1 MLYVTSFVK
10 TLTPLPKDKSKEE
23 NSKHKNSE

>member
-1 MLYVTSFVK
+1 MLHVTYFVK
-10 TLTPLPKDKSKEE
+10 TLTPLPKDKSKE